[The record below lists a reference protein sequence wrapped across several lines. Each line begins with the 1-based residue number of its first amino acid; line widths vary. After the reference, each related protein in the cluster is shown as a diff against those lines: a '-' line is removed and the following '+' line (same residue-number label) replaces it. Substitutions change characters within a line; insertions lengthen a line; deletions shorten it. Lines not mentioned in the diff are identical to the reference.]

1 LATQTIERAEK
12 LRPEQAEL
20 ALDAIGAADHHMV
33 GAGNALRRHDF
44 TSKRAES
51 ALHSVAHDG
60 AADFLGDGEADAHR
74 LVLIFAITNQQDEAG
89 GGRALA
95 AVRGKKVGALLDDG

>member
-1 LATQTIERAEK
+1 LATQPVQRAGK
-12 LRPEQAEL
+12 LRPEKPKL
-20 ALDAIGAADHHMV
+20 AFDAIGSADHHMV
-33 GAGNALRRHDF
+33 GAGNAFGGHDF
-44 TSKRAES
+44 TSERAKA
-51 ALHSVAHDG
+51 ALHAVADDC
-60 AADFLGDGEADAHR
+60 AADLLGDGEADAHR